1 MKLAICADH
10 AGFTLKEQVKA
21 AYPDVEWLD
30 LGAGSEDPLDDY
42 PDYAFTLA
50 MAVAG
55 GYAEMG
61 IAICGTGAGMC
72 MALNRHPMIRAAVC
86 LSPDV
91 AATVREH
98 NDANVL
104 CLAGRLMD
112 GAAAKLVVDQ
122 FISTAF
128 STVEKYARRNRKLS
142 LVDDGAG
149 GGCGDG
155 GCGRPTCGDGGCG
168 THGDSGDDHD
178 HDMTAPTGGG
188 CCGGGCH

>member
-10 AGFTLKEQVKA
+10 AGFQLKEQIKA
-21 AYPDVEWLD
+21 AYPAIEWLD
-30 LGAGSEDPLDDY
+30 LGAGAEDPTDDY

-55 GYAEMG
+55 GYAPMG

-72 MALNRHPMIRAAVC
+72 MALNRHPLIRAAVC
-86 LSPDV
+86 TTPEV

-104 CLAGRLMD
+104 CLAGRLMGLD
-112 GAAAKLVVDQ
+112 VAKSVVDQ
-122 FISTAF
+122 FVVTPFSTA
-128 STVEKYARRNRKLS
+128 EKYARRNRKLS
-142 LVDDGAG
+142 LVDDGTE

-155 GCGRPTCGDGGCG
+155 DCGRPTCGDGGCG
-168 THGDSGDDHD
+168 THGDDHD
-178 HDMTAPTGGG
+178 PAPMNSGSG